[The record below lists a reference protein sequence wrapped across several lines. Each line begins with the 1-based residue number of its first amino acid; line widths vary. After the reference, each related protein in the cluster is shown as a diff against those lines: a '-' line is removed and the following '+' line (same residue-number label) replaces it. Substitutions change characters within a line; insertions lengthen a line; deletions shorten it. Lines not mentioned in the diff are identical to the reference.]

1 MNFLPMQYYLE
12 VVKEKSISRAAAR
25 LHITQQT
32 LSAHIAALEKELGC
46 TLFRRKPD
54 FALTYAGRVF
64 CEYARRFDSLYR
76 SMRQEFD
83 DISGN
88 EAGELSVGV
97 APTRGRFLLPPI
109 LSAYRKLRPNIRIRL
124 VETTNSE
131 LISRLLDGGIDLI
144 FASVSEDHPLIASK
158 KIFEEE
164 MCLLI
169 PESLLSAKDR
179 RRIKN
184 GDYAQLAACPFLMMN
199 RQEDISGVIGNAFF
213 DRHGIVPKIAVA
225 SGNMETIL
233 DLCLAGEG
241 ACFCSK
247 ELAAKIFGGRDDSH
261 LLQIPLGE
269 SFSIRAAWLKKPYIR
284 KALLDFVKV
293 CETTAP

>member
-1 MNFLPMQYYLE
+1 MNLLPMQYYLE
-12 VVKEKSISRAAAR
+12 VVKEKSISHAAAR

-64 CEYARRFDSLYR
+64 YEYARRFDSLYR

-109 LSAYRKLRPNIRIRL
+109 LSAYRKLRTNIRIRL

-131 LISRLLDGGIDLI
+131 LVSRLLDGGIDLI

-164 MCLLI
+164 MRLLI
-169 PESLLSAKDR
+169 PESLLPAKDR

-184 GDYAQLAACPFLMMN
+184 GDFAPLSSCPFLMMN
-199 RQEDISGVIGNAFF
+199 RQEDISGLIGNAFF
-213 DRHGIVPKIAVA
+213 DRYGIVPKIAVA

-269 SFSIRAAWLKKPYIR
+269 SFSIRAAWLKTPYIR
-284 KALLDFVKV
+284 KALLDFVEV
-293 CETTAP
+293 CETAVP

>member
-1 MNFLPMQYYLE
+1 MNLLPMRYYLE
-12 VVKEKSISRAAAR
+12 VVKEKSISHAAAR

-64 CEYARRFDSLYR
+64 YEYARRFESLYR

-109 LSAYRKLRPNIRIRL
+109 LSAYRKRRPNIRIRL

-131 LISRLLDGGIDLI
+131 LVSRLLDGGVDLI
-144 FASVSEDHPLIASK
+144 FASVGENHPLIASK

-164 MCLLI
+164 MRLLI
-169 PESLLSAKDR
+169 PESLLPPGDR
-179 RRIKN
+179 GRIKN
-184 GDYAQLAACPFLMMN
+184 GDFAPLAACPFLMMN

-213 DRHGIVPKIAVA
+213 DRYGLVPKIAVA

-247 ELAAKIFGGRDDSH
+247 ELAARICGGRDDSH
-261 LLQIPLGE
+261 LLQIPLGD
-269 SFSIRAAWLKKPYIR
+269 SFSIRAAWLRTPYIR
-284 KALLDFVKV
+284 EALLDLVDV
-293 CETTAP
+293 CETAAS